1 MSENA
6 ILSDIVTDIRSIL
19 GPAVANVS
27 VTRAEIGLYFTGIAL
42 DIGTAGV
49 CQTPTRAEM
58 DDACCHT
65 ECDPVLPPGTLR
77 GRKAVELL
85 EHVSSPHLMRRAV
98 AIATLNAL
106 ADASWKR
113 QPNPDVELR
122 QDVDA
127 FDAAAIQPGEHVALV
142 GA

>member
-6 ILSDIVTDIRSIL
+6 ILTDIVTDVRTTL
-19 GPAVANVS
+19 GPAVANIT

-49 CQTPTRAEM
+49 CQTPARAEM
-58 DDACCHT
+58 HAACCHT
-65 ECDPVLPPGTLR
+65 EFDPVLPPGTLR

-85 EHVSSPHLMRRAV
+85 EHVASPHPLRRAV

-113 QPNPDVELR
+113 QPHPDVDLR
-122 QDVDA
+122 AGVDA
-127 FDAAAIQPGEHVALV
+127 FDAAA
-142 GA
+142 